1 MRSKVIEFIGV
12 TKEYKI
18 YNRPLDRLKESI
30 HPFGAEYHRRFTA
43 LKDVTFTIDKGECVG
58 IVGTNGSGKSTLL
71 KLIAGVLTQSSGK
84 IKINGRV
91 SAILELG
98 AGFNPELTGLENIYL
113 NGTIMGYTRQEIDAK
128 LESIIRFAD
137 IGEFLYQPVKTY
149 SSGMYARLAFAVA
162 INVEPEILIID
173 EALSVGDARFQIKC
187 IEKMKEIRD
196 AGTTILFVSHAIEQ
210 VKRFCTRAIWI
221 ERGVIRA
228 DGDANDIVNM
238 YEDYLYSNI
247 NLVNEQQ
254 SSSVEQNV
262 AATLLETR
270 ANGESDTQEPK
281 GVPLTQEILQ
291 SEPRQ
296 VDMLGRILSVKCLT
310 PHIRTFQSLV
320 ATVEYEI
327 YDDVPNLLIGVAIY
341 DRQRKYI
348 FGPNTYLDNFKIP
361 TAKGKYSITYTIP
374 QLPLLSGTY
383 FLDAGLFSEK
393 GLVVL
398 DYKTAAQEFIVRN
411 DYFTEGLVYIQHEWR
426 LGK

>member
-1 MRSKVIEFIGV
+1 
-12 TKEYKI
+12 
-18 YNRPLDRLKESI
+18 
-30 HPFGAEYHRRFTA
+30 
-43 LKDVTFTIDKGECVG
+43 
-58 IVGTNGSGKSTLL
+58 
-71 KLIAGVLTQSSGK
+71 
-84 IKINGRV
+84 
-91 SAILELG
+91 
-98 AGFNPELTGLENIYL
+98 
-113 NGTIMGYTRQEIDAK
+113 
-128 LESIIRFAD
+128 
-137 IGEFLYQPVKTY
+137 
-149 SSGMYARLAFAVA
+149 
-162 INVEPEILIID
+162 
-173 EALSVGDARFQIKC
+173 
-187 IEKMKEIRD
+187 MKEIRD